1 MNPEVDEKLA
11 GLIKQ
16 ITETGNW
23 ILDEKKLKLIKATCK
38 KSDHY
43 ITVAFIHVMA
53 QLHKNHSQI
62 RYSSLQLIE
71 QLFDRSKLF
80 RELLTEDFP
89 VFVQLVV
96 GFNDRKLPPPPQ
108 IAAKLKQYALALI
121 KNWYIK
127 YGEIY
132 RQISISFDFLM
143 DNGYMNDNQTSSSLS
158 SIHADNINKANKS
171 VNSFLFK
178 IDLQINFCVVGK
190 DKGPTVK

>member
-1 MNPEVDEKLA
+1 M
-11 GLIKQ
+11 
-16 ITETGNW
+16 
-23 ILDEKKLKLIKATCK
+23 
-38 KSDHY
+38 
-43 ITVAFIHVMA
+43 
-53 QLHKNHSQI
+53 
-62 RYSSLQLIE
+62 
-71 QLFDRSKLF
+71 FDRSKLF

-108 IAAKLKQYALALI
+108 VAAKLKQYALALI

-143 DNGYMNDNQTSSSLS
+143 DNGYMNDNQASSSLS

-178 IDLQINFCVVGK
+178 IDLQINFCAVGK
-190 DKGPTVK
+190 DKGPTIK